1 MAVRQRLAA
10 VVALAVLAAGP
21 AGCGAAGEPAR
32 SASPSASGDATPTP
46 SSASPTWPAKP
57 TDRSPHGVLLS
68 AQLAMQTA
76 RRAKVNYRL
85 GADAGSG
92 PLFWQP
98 KTALQVKRSTQAA
111 AEQLIVVDTV
121 AYEGGDAATAARQG
135 GRRWERFAGA
145 PGPDGHREIP
155 YAGLIDLLNPVVA
168 LAAATAEGITAQYVG
183 EDRFEDSAV
192 EHYRVTT
199 DAARYAAAQTQ
210 LAQARRD
217 GLRAALAPGASA
229 SLTLDLWLN
238 DKDQLV
244 RLQRT
249 GTGEGGARLDD
260 SVVYTEPGGPLSV
273 QAPAE
278 ADTVDTGT
286 RSVPPTAR

>member
-10 VVALAVLAAGP
+10 VVAAVVLAGGLSGCGGADGP
-21 AGCGAAGEPAR
+21 APGGSSSGSGAP
-32 SASPSASGDATPTP
+32 SPTL

-76 RRAKVNYRL
+76 RRAKVSYRL
-85 GADAGSG
+85 GSDAGSG

-98 KTALQVKRSTQAA
+98 KTALQVKRSTPAA

-121 AYEGGDAATAARQG
+121 AYEGGDAATAARLG
-135 GRRWERFAGA
+135 GRHWERFAGA

-168 LAAATAEGITAQYVG
+168 LAAATADGTTAQYVG
-183 EDRFEDSAV
+183 EEKFEDSTV
-192 EHYRVTT
+192 EHYRVST

-210 LAQARRD
+210 LGQTRRE
-217 GLRAALAPGASA
+217 GLRAALAPGGSA

-249 GTGEGGARLDD
+249 GVGDSGRLDD
-260 SVVYTEPGGPLSV
+260 SVLYTEPGGPLSA

-278 ADTVDTGT
+278 SDTVDTGT
-286 RSVPPTAR
+286 RSIPPTAR

>member
-10 VVALAVLAAGP
+10 VVTVAVLAAGCSS
-21 AGCGAAGEPAR
+21 AGTPEP
-32 SASPSASGDATPTP
+32 SPSSSAPGSPTPTP

-68 AQLAMQTA
+68 SQLAMQTA
-76 RRAKVNYRL
+76 RRAKVSYRL

-98 KTALQVKRSTQAA
+98 KTALQVKRSTPAA

-135 GRRWERFAGA
+135 GRHWERFAG
-145 PGPDGHREIP
+145 PQGPDGHREIP

-168 LAAATAEGITAQYVG
+168 LAAATADGTTAQYVG
-183 EDRFEDSAV
+183 EEKFEDSTV

-210 LAQARRD
+210 LSGARRE
-217 GLRAALAPGASA
+217 GLRTALAPGGSA

-244 RLQRT
+244 RMERT
-249 GTGEGGARLDD
+249 GTGDSGRLDD

-278 ADTVDTGT
+278 SDTVDTGT
-286 RSVPPTAR
+286 RSVSPLAR